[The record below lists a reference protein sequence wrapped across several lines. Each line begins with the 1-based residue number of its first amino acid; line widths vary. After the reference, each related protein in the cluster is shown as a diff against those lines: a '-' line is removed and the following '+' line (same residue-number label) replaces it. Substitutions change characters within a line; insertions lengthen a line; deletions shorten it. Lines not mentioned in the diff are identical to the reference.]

1 MDHKTRDQVVNSL
14 RAAAATLLRE
24 SLPPK
29 AKKPVKASVDYAA
42 ALKLAMDASAKADA
56 CKNDA
61 ECEAAHNEAAKLH
74 TSAAQIA
81 EDAFQNHE
89 ARASNHQ
96 HDAREAAK
104 RASMSSKKTASKT
117 AAAHIEAAK
126 LHTSAAKKRPVRAS
140 ALNTFEDSYVTTM
153 LWSTNDESNDAGGEP
168 LDRNYSA
175 TDLSPEAIEK
185 VKKDCTSFKEKAG
198 DLLDG
203 LDDDQVAH
211 DFWLTRNG
219 HGAGFW
225 DGDYEDDVGD
235 KLTELSKTFGEID
248 PYVGDDGKI
257 HL

>member
-29 AKKPVKASVDYAA
+29 AKKPAVRASVDYAT
-42 ALKLAMDASAKADA
+42 ALKLAMDASAKAEE

-74 TSAAQIA
+74 TSAAKIA
-81 EDAFQNHE
+81 EAAFENHE

-104 RASMSSKKTASKT
+104 RAAMSSKKSASKT
-117 AAAHIEAAK
+117 TAST
-126 LHTSAAKKRPVRAS
+126 LKRPVRAS
-140 ALNTFEDSYVTTM
+140 ALNTFERSYVETM
-153 LWSTNDESNDAGGEP
+153 LWSSNDESTDNGGEP
-168 LDRNYSA
+168 LDKNYSA
-175 TDLSPEAIEK
+175 TDLSPEAVEK
-185 VKKDCTSFKEKAG
+185 VKEDCASFIEKAG

-203 LDDDQVAH
+203 LDEEKVAH
-211 DFWLTRNG
+211 DFWLTRNH

-225 DGDYEDDVGD
+225 DGDYEKDIGD
-235 KLTELSKTFGEID
+235 KLTKLSHSFGD
-248 PYVGDDGKI
+248 ADAVVGDDGKI